1 MSLPDLLMQP
11 EMVVWSEDAVPDE
24 VAVEPL
30 WSLGVL
36 GDAAGADPW
45 SELGAAPVLPE
56 GELEPLLP
64 ACAKVMPAVMSRM
77 LVK

>member
-1 MSLPDLLMQP
+1 MQP
-11 EMVVWSEDAVPDE
+11 LMLVWSEDAVPDE

-36 GDAAGADPW
+36 GDAAGAVPW
-45 SELGAAPVLPE
+45 SELGAVLVLPE
-56 GELEPLLP
+56 VEPELLLP
-64 ACAKVMPAVMSRM
+64 ACAKVMPAVISRM